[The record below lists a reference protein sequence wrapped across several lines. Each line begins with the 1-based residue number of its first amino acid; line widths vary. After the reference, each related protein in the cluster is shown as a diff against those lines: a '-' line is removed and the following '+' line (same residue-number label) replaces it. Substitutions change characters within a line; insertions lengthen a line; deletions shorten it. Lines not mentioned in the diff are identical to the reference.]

1 MGHNPTVTLSG
12 FLLEAVDRILPSTA
26 PDPAAARPGIL
37 LLVLVLA
44 MPTARRWG
52 RAAVTVIHEAGHA
65 GVGLLVGRRFE
76 GFTVDAG
83 LGGRA
88 ITSGRSRGPGRIA
101 TVWAGYPMPALI
113 GCLLVQ
119 AALGG
124 WAGPILTL
132 ALIAELVLF
141 IKSRSART
149 LCLVL
154 LVIAAT
160 TALWW
165 AGSSVVRAGPLTL
178 APREAL
184 TAGAGLVLLLGAW
197 DALRDVAASHDP
209 NQDHGSLAGLTRLP
223 GWFWLGTW
231 WLVIAGATAWSAWS
245 LARSAG
251 WA

>member
-1 MGHNPTVTLSG
+1 MGHNPTVTPSG
-12 FLLEAVDRILPSTA
+12 LLLDAVDRILPSTA
-26 PDPAAARPGIL
+26 PDPAAVWPGIL

-44 MPTARRWG
+44 VPTARRWG

-88 ITSGRSRGPGRIA
+88 ITSGRGRGPGRIA
-101 TVWAGYPMPALI
+101 TAWAGYPAPALI
-113 GCLLVQ
+113 GCLLVH

-124 WAGPILTL
+124 WVGPILTL
-132 ALIAELVLF
+132 ALIAELVLL

-149 LCLVL
+149 LGLVL
-154 LVIAAT
+154 LIIAAT

-165 AGSSVVRAGPLTL
+165 AGSSVVWAGPLAL
-178 APREAL
+178 APRDAL

-209 NQDHGSLAGLTRLP
+209 HQDHGSLAGLTHLP

-231 WLVIAGATAWSAWS
+231 WLVIAGATAWSAWG

>member
-1 MGHNPTVTLSG
+1 MTLSG

-184 TAGAGLVLLLGAW
+184 TAGAGLALLLGAW